1 MTATNARRSGSTVG
15 RVWHLVR
22 YRPWLSAAYLGV
34 WIIVY
39 VMELAPRLTTKW
51 FFDTIS
57 GDAPLRF
64 GVAGVIALVLLT
76 RAFHILTIGTGAVV
90 GAWQRFCVSALMRR
104 NLLARILERPGARAL
119 PGSPGEALNT
129 LRDDVGEIENVMSWL
144 ADQVAILIYS
154 LIAMGLLLRID
165 PQIALLSLLPLVVV
179 ILVSRTVASR
189 AERYRKANR
198 EATARANGALVEL
211 LGGVQAIK
219 VGCAEEH
226 ATAHLAALGDVR
238 QHAVVRDRALNQLI
252 ISLCEEAGTLTT
264 GMVLLLGA
272 GRMRA
277 GNLTLG
283 DFALLVT
290 CLDSITMFI
299 VESGGFTAYF
309 KQVGVAFERVSAL
322 MRGDASEMSVEE
334 AGDRLVAHAPTYLS
348 GPLPDPPVVART
360 EKDRLESLRVEGL
373 CYRYPTER
381 PPHGAVDGAARFALQ
396 GIDLQLRRGD
406 FVVIT
411 GRVASGK
418 TTLLRA
424 LLGLLPAYAGAI
436 HWNGERVDDPT
447 SFFRP
452 PRSAYAAQIP
462 HLFSETLR
470 ENILMGLVADD
481 DALAQAIRLAA
492 LQQDVADMPE
502 GLDTLI
508 GPRGVRL
515 SGGQRQRTA
524 AARMFVRQPELLVF
538 DDLSS
543 ALDVETEQ
551 ALWQGVSERM
561 KDGRGVTC
569 LVVSHRRAALQ
580 RADQIILLEDGR
592 VAARGRLDALLA
604 ENETIRAIWGEG

>member
-1 MTATNARRSGSTVG
+1 MTATNERRSGSTAG

-165 PQIALLSLLPLVVV
+165 PLIALLSLLPLGVV

-198 EATARANGALVEL
+198 EATAHANGALVEL

-226 ATAHLAALGDVR
+226 ATTHLAALGSVR

-252 ISLCEEAGTLTT
+252 VSLCEEAGTLTT

-272 GRMRA
+272 GRMRT
-277 GNLTLG
+277 GSLTLG

-309 KQVGVAFERVSAL
+309 KQVGVAFERVSVL
-322 MRGDASEMSVEE
+322 MQGDATEMSVEE
-334 AGDRLVAHAPTYLS
+334 AGDRLVTHAPTYLS
-348 GPLPDPPVVART
+348 GPLPDLPAIARS
-360 EKDRLESLRVEGL
+360 EKDRLETLRVEGL
-373 CYRYPTER
+373 CYRYPTAGSVDE
-381 PPHGAVDGAARFALQ
+381 HVDGASRFALQ
-396 GIDLQLRRGD
+396 GIDLQLRRGE

-418 TTLLRA
+418 TTLLRT
-424 LLGLLPAYAGAI
+424 LLGLLPANAGAI
-436 HWNGERVDDPT
+436 RWNGERVADPRM
-447 SFFRP
+447 FFRP

-470 ENILMGLVADD
+470 DNILMGLADEG
-481 DALAQAIRLAA
+481 DALTQAIRLAA

-524 AARMFVRQPELLVF
+524 AARMFVREPELLEF

-551 ALWQGVSERM
+551 ALWQGVGERM
-561 KDGRGVTC
+561 QSGRGATC

-580 RADQIILLEDGR
+580 RADQIILLEDGC

-604 ENETIRAIWGEG
+604 ENETMRAIWGEG